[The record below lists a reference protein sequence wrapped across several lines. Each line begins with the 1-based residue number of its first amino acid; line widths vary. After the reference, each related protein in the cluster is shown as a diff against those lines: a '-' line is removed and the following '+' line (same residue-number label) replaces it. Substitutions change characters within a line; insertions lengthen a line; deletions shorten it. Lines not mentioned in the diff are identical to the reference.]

1 MHKSQQDKSFAFDVC
16 LQCEAVIH
24 EHDRFC
30 RHCGVDLYEHAEPQ
44 ATANLRFRQKTRE
57 LNDRASAYATVPF
70 AQNGRR
76 PISGPLVKLLTTEL
90 TTPDHKR
97 FVQRAMLVLI
107 AFPIWLLMILLSP
120 LDAYAAVKGITKQG

>member
-24 EHDRFC
+24 EHDRYC
-30 RHCGVDLYEHAEPQ
+30 RHCGIDLYEHAEPQ
-44 ATANLRFRQKTRE
+44 ATADLRFRQKTRA
-57 LNDRASAYATVPF
+57 LGDRASAYATVPF

-97 FVQRAMLVLI
+97 FAQRAMLVLI